1 MHGLTAEIVIPCV
14 LMVGSAIAIVIIA
27 GLELT
32 SERKKRIK
40 AEEGMLWW
48 AGLFLRLAVEVITTQ
63 GYKIDVKPDGKITL
77 TKKEEPSKKEVKR
90 KRING
95 APAGDERSPQSESS
109 SWQVQSYYA
118 THPSQTGKN
127 QREASSGEAE
137 SKGWR
142 ERWG

>member
-1 MHGLTAEIVIPCV
+1 MKLDATIVVP
-14 LMVGSAIAIVIIA
+14 AIVVFATLIVGWVLAWGDIRELRKENA
-27 GLELT
+27 KLKIDLRQERVLANRLVAELT
-32 SERKKRIK
+32 DLK
-40 AEEGMLWW
+40 
-48 AGLFLRLAVEVITTQ
+48 FLN
-63 GYKIDVKPDGKITL
+63 PL
-77 TKKEEPSKKEVKR
+77 TKEEASVMKQRK

-95 APAGDERSPQSESS
+95 APTGDERSPQSESS

-142 ERWG
+142 ERWS

>member
-1 MHGLTAEIVIPCV
+1 MKLDGAIVVPLIIVIATLIVGWILAWWDIRELRKQIRKLKIDLRQERV
-14 LMVGSAIAIVIIA
+14 LANRLVA
-27 GLELT
+27 ELT
-32 SERKKRIK
+32 DLK
-40 AEEGMLWW
+40 
-48 AGLFLRLAVEVITTQ
+48 FLN
-63 GYKIDVKPDGKITL
+63 PL
-77 TKKEEPSKKEVKR
+77 TKEEASVMKQRK